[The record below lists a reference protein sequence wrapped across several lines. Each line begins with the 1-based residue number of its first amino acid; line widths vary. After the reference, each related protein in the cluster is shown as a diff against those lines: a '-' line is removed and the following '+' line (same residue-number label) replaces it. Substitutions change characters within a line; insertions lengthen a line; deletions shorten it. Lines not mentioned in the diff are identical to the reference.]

1 MANENNYC
9 TFPLPVSDG
18 AQRLLNDLIRQQW
31 QCNRELRGWY
41 PPVDFYENDDA
52 FILEADLPGVEPRNV
67 QVEIVDAE
75 LILRGRRVVRLSSAD
90 GRFHTMERL
99 TGEFVRRLELP
110 QSVSQEAIEVEFSD
124 GVLHVIIPKIELE
137 TTQVAGGNM
146 RSELWIKT
154 ISISL
159 ESEEPK
165 SNGPST
171 ILKMKDELSN
181 LTPNGLT
188 ALPSNLG

>member
-75 LILRGRRVVRLSSAD
+75 LILRGRRAVRLSSAD

-110 QSVSQEAIEVEFSD
+110 QSVSKEAIEVEFSD
-124 GVLHVIIPKIELE
+124 GVLHVIIPKLSS
-137 TTQVAGGNM
+137 
-146 RSELWIKT
+146 RL
-154 ISISL
+154 
-159 ESEEPK
+159 PK
-165 SNGPST
+165 SRAGT
-171 ILKMKDELSN
+171 
-181 LTPNGLT
+181 
-188 ALPSNLG
+188 

>member
-9 TFPLPVSDG
+9 TSPLRVSDG
-18 AQRLLNDLIRQQW
+18 AQRLNDLVRQQW

-52 FILEADLPGVEPRNV
+52 FILEADLPGVEPRDL

-75 LILRGRRVVRLSSAD
+75 LILRGRRVVRLSSSD

-110 QSVSQEAIEVEFSD
+110 QSVSQEAIEAAFRD
-124 GVLHVIIPKIELE
+124 GVLRIIIGKLSSRVPKPP
-137 TTQVAGGNM
+137 AG
-146 RSELWIKT
+146 L
-154 ISISL
+154 
-159 ESEEPK
+159 
-165 SNGPST
+165 
-171 ILKMKDELSN
+171 
-181 LTPNGLT
+181 
-188 ALPSNLG
+188 

>member
-9 TFPLPVSDG
+9 TFPLRVSDG

-75 LILRGRRVVRLSSAD
+75 LILRGRRAVRLSSAD

-124 GVLHVIIPKIELE
+124 GVLHVIIPKLSS
-137 TTQVAGGNM
+137 
-146 RSELWIKT
+146 RL
-154 ISISL
+154 
-159 ESEEPK
+159 PK
-165 SNGPST
+165 SRAGT
-171 ILKMKDELSN
+171 
-181 LTPNGLT
+181 
-188 ALPSNLG
+188 

>member
-9 TFPLPVSDG
+9 TFPLRVSDG

-110 QSVSQEAIEVEFSD
+110 QSVSQEAIEVEFTD
-124 GVLHVIIPKIELE
+124 GVLHVIIPKLSS
-137 TTQVAGGNM
+137 
-146 RSELWIKT
+146 RL
-154 ISISL
+154 
-159 ESEEPK
+159 PK
-165 SNGPST
+165 SRAGT
-171 ILKMKDELSN
+171 
-181 LTPNGLT
+181 
-188 ALPSNLG
+188 